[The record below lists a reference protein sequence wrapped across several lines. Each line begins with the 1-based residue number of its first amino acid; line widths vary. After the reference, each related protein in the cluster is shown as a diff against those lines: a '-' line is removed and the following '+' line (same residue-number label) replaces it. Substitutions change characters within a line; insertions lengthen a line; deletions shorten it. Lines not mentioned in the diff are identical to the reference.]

1 MGSGNNFNDFPRI
14 GDGTSLPGGGTTIVD
29 GGTMVERQFQV
40 VERQTQVV
48 ERRSGPFRL
57 NLTTEINSSQ
67 CNRFACSLAKT
78 FWTLISQNVRL
89 SDQRVI

>member
-1 MGSGNNFNDFPRI
+1 VGSGNNFNDFPRI

-57 NLTTEINSSQ
+57 NLTTALSTRCPPPSFRFLVPPMSVKLYRVLSS
-67 CNRFACSLAKT
+67 
-78 FWTLISQNVRL
+78 I
-89 SDQRVI
+89 